1 MKKKAFEIDKDNFLI
16 LDKIM
21 HFSLEDIESEI
32 NQINIQISTT
42 SGEYISVEYRSK
54 NEAKKYIKGITKA
67 INKLED

>member
-54 NEAKKYIKGITKA
+54 NEAKKYIKGMAKA
-67 INKLED
+67 INEVE